1 MSMPASDAGIGWMFD
16 SGMSTWSKKSV
27 CVPVVLR
34 SASPAGTQRSSTHQT
49 WTFDQSTL
57 SRAGD
62 WPIAARTRDDT
73 EPPLIAMSA
82 RSCSSSTSMIF
93 VMKRAATEAPRAC
106 LSGCTSTRRSLVT

>member
-1 MSMPASDAGIGWMFD
+1 MTDLKPETLLITLTGNDRPGV
-16 SGMSTWSKKSV
+16 T
-27 CVPVVLR
+27 
-34 SASPAGTQRSSTHQT
+34 SSI
-49 WTFDQSTL
+49 FATL